1 MKAPFAFMRVYV
13 EVLRMQLLVFF
24 DFSSQLSVGDLQ
36 PTTIVLLQVQ
46 NRGGIESH
54 LIRLSRTFLF
64 ISAAR
69 VNETSF
75 HWA

>member
-46 NRGGIESH
+46 NRG
-54 LIRLSRTFLF
+54 
-64 ISAAR
+64 
-69 VNETSF
+69 
-75 HWA
+75 

>member
-54 LIRLSRTFLF
+54 LIRLSRTFC
-64 ISAAR
+64 
-69 VNETSF
+69 SF
-75 HWA
+75 PQLE